1 MNFKSELP
9 SGSKIPSENET
20 RRAMLATQVGRR
32 KCGFAAQAIGTWVN
46 GGVNARGV
54 SAYIHFRAI
63 SAAMAVPRNALVTGA
78 AKRLGRAIAL
88 DLARHGWNV
97 AIHYNSSEREA
108 RVTCEDAHVAGAKA
122 VLVKADLAREEET
135 LTVVERAAQQLGPLT
150 ALINSASIFEN
161 DQWYSADRA
170 SWNRHMEVNLRSP
183 LVLAQSFAKQL
194 PRDATGAVINL
205 LDQRLFKP
213 APDFLSYGVSRAGL
227 HWLTIT
233 LAQALAPR
241 IRVNAVAPGP
251 TLKAARQSA
260 AHFERERNST
270 ILGQGSEP
278 QDICDA
284 VRYLLEARA
293 VTGQTIAVDGGQ
305 HLIWKLA
312 DAAGES

>member
-1 MNFKSELP
+1 MNSRY
-9 SGSKIPSENET
+9 N
-20 RRAMLATQVGRR
+20 
-32 KCGFAAQAIGTWVN
+32 
-46 GGVNARGV
+46 
-54 SAYIHFRAI
+54 H
-63 SAAMAVPRNALVTGA
+63 AMAELKNALITGA
-78 AKRLGRAIAL
+78 AKRLGRAITL

-97 AIHYNSSEREA
+97 AVHHNASEREA
-108 RVTCEDAHVAGAKA
+108 RVTCEDAQTAGARA
-122 VLVKADLAREEET
+122 VLVKADLGREEET
-135 LTVVERAAQQLGPLT
+135 ERVVERATRELGPLT
-150 ALINSASIFEN
+150 ALVNSASVFEN

-170 SWNRHMEVNLRSP
+170 SWDRHIEVNLRAP
-183 LVLAQSFAKQL
+183 LVLAQNFAKQL
-194 PRDATGAVINL
+194 PREAHGVIVNL
-205 LDQRLFKP
+205 LDQRLLKP

-227 HWLTIT
+227 HWLTLT

-270 ILGQGSEP
+270 ILGHGSEP

-284 VRYLLEARA
+284 VRYLLDARA

-312 DAAGES
+312 DMEAV